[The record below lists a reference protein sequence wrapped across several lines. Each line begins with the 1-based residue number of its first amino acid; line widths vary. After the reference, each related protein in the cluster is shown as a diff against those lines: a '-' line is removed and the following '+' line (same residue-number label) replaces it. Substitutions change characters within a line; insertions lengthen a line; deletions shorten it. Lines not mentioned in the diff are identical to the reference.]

1 MPHRLGLLIALVLA
15 SVGCDGLVKARVK
28 VVSTQGQP
36 IPDALISHQRST
48 DDEHG
53 QFTDATGCAF
63 FHSVVQAPYVT
74 ATIGKSGYKSQS
86 TRLRTGQDNC
96 LIVHLAEDRETGIGA
111 IDVGAPED
119 CPCDSEAGY
128 SPMMSARFK
137 VTGNGQ
143 VLESV
148 ALRRT
153 DRPINPWSQV
163 TDASGCLGVRWIV
176 SPRLR
181 SIPLALEK
189 SGFQS
194 ARLEVPTMADPCYA
208 VRLSGVGNFQASTVA
223 AVANEDCGCEMFSGR
238 IVWPEK

>member
-1 MPHRLGLLIALVLA
+1 MPHRCGLLVALLLW
-15 SVGCDGLVKARVK
+15 SIGCDGLVKARVK

-48 DDEHG
+48 GDADG

-63 FHSVVQAPYVT
+63 FHSVVQVPHVT

-86 TRLRTGQDNC
+86 TRLRTGQDSC
-96 LIVHLAEDRETGIGA
+96 LIVHLAGDKENPTGAVDI
-111 IDVGAPED
+111 VAPEN

-153 DRPINPWSQV
+153 DRPIHPSSQV
-163 TDASGCLGVRWIV
+163 TDARGCLGVRWIV

-181 SIPLALEK
+181 SIPLTLEK

-194 ARLEVPTMADPCYA
+194 ARVEVPTMADPCYA
-208 VRLSGVGNFQASTVA
+208 VRLSGVGNLQASTVA